1 MEFSAATLEHLRDEA
16 YAYLCRE
23 ALQAQLFAL
32 AREKHAI
39 AGTRPPFGGLL
50 TRKESREAFDRSMR
64 TALDHEM
71 ALQEQL
77 ARIDGITDWL
87 RPLIRNSVSA
97 YLAEASADY
106 CALLQI
112 DARLNDWEQSCA
124 QLPELLQAFARDVR
138 AVATAAT
145 APGATNAGYVT
156 ELASL
161 REMAERLEQQRDEL
175 AVLEQSIASLAGE
188 GPAREVKVPVLPDL
202 YRVAWVGRLAVIPPA
217 QLVPEAARVE
227 AEFRQMLTDTMPLIA
242 ARLDAAR
249 TVCGNLAETALEE
262 YWNQL
267 RQHARAHYVE
277 ARDVGD
283 VLEYLTQRYVD
294 ADLKRRQTG
303 LTGPFMTGR

>member
-23 ALQAQLFAL
+23 ALQAQIAAL
-32 AREKHAI
+32 AREKEAI

-50 TRKESREAFDRSMR
+50 TRKETREAFTRSMR
-64 TALDHEM
+64 TALDNEVT
-71 ALQEQL
+71 LQEQL

-97 YLAEASADY
+97 YLAEASPDY

-124 QLPELLQAFARDVR
+124 QLPELLLAFARDVR

-145 APGATNAGYVT
+145 APGAVSTGYVT

-161 REMAERLEQQRDEL
+161 RESAERLEQQRDEL
-175 AVLEQSIASLAGE
+175 ALIEQSIVALAGE
-188 GPAREVKVPVLPDL
+188 SPAREVRVPALPDL
-202 YRVAWVGRLAVIPPA
+202 YRVTWVGRLAVIPPA

-227 AEFRQMLTDTMPLIA
+227 AEFRQILSEGMPLIA

-249 TVCGNLAETALEE
+249 SVSSHLAENALEE

-267 RQHARAHYVE
+267 RAHARQHYVE
-277 ARDVGD
+277 DRDVSE
-283 VLEYLTQRYVD
+283 VLEQLTQKYVD

-303 LTGPFMTGR
+303 LTGPFMNGR